1 LLVVNTQPFDL
12 VYTLVNHNHLGYVLE
27 PHVVQVN
34 GLGNFTLTHQ
44 RVFSK
49 TAGYFAAKISEHDM
63 ELINILDEV
72 DDDFLFRKYY
82 VDGKKKIRTA
92 EFFDKYCSEE
102 LMNEQIRPFVEQKM
116 NLVFQAL
123 RGKTIYKTG
132 NDNNPTSVSVEVAP
146 QKATI
151 LLHFRRDA
159 EGTRYFPTIKY
170 KGERIEFMY
179 KGAQIIS
186 NAPAWMLLGE
196 QLLDFEKDIDGKKL
210 LPFLNKRFIQI
221 PKASEETYFNKFVTQ
236 LVEKYDVYAEGFNIV
251 SEKAEGKTILVVQP
265 FHEEQLSLK
274 LSFSYGK
281 GSFDYG
287 TPQHIS
293 AVVEKHKDD
302 YVFKRIKRNRKW
314 EEEQKEAIE
323 KLGLKQLNGAYFSL
337 KGSMQKIITDQ
348 LIPLETTNKYEF
360 LEWIADHKN
369 ALSALGIE
377 IEQSNDLNKYF
388 VGNREIKLEVTEQK
402 DWFDIKAVVKFGEY
416 TFSFLSLKENI
427 LRGKREFILP
437 NGQIAVIPNEWFG
450 NLAGILEFSTS
461 DEAITLEKHHI
472 GLIDELN
479 QQGGKYLRLSEK
491 LEQIKLNGQEIRDIE
506 PPKNFKG
513 SLRPYQKA
521 GYNWFYFLKQNSFGG
536 CLADDMGLGKTI
548 QTLAL
553 LQKEKELFIE
563 SKKSDGVPTI
573 IMPIETEDAPQLS
586 LFKDQQQPE
595 TEEPASKEDPSVS
608 PQHPSQSF
616 LPEELKTYIRTS
628 LIVVPNSLVYNWFTE
643 AKKFT
648 PDMKVL
654 IYTGINREKNPNL
667 FVKYDLVISTYGT
680 VRVDVD
686 ILKNFKFNYI
696 ILDESQS
703 IKNPQSQSARAVKL
717 LRAAH
722 RLVLTGTP
730 IENSVQE
737 LWSQL
742 AFINPGLVGNLP
754 TFTER
759 FVVPIEKQGDQ
770 AKMQQLKAIIRPFV
784 LRRTKDQVA
793 EELPPKVEQVV
804 YCNMT
809 EEQSEAY
816 ETVKS
821 YFRNE
826 ILKSI
831 KEMGLAKSHLALLA
845 GLTKLRQIA
854 NHPKLT
860 NPDFEGQS
868 GKFDEII
875 AKSETAKAEGHKVL
889 LFSQFVKQLDIYKQY
904 FDKKGWKYAYLDGSL
919 TNEQR
924 QRAVEEFQQNDEIK
938 YFLISL
944 KAGGLGLNL
953 TTADYVFII
962 DPWWNPAVERQ
973 AVDRSHRIGQ
983 TRTVFNYKFITKDTV
998 EEKILALQERK
1009 KALADNIITTEE
1021 SFVKS
1026 IDVDEILEILS

>member
-1 LLVVNTQPFDL
+1 MLVVNTQPFDL
-12 VYTLVNHNHLGYVLE
+12 VYTLVTHPQLGCLLQ
-27 PHVVQVN
+27 PHVVQIN

-49 TAGYFAAKISEHDM
+49 TAEYFSQKISDADM
-63 ELINILDEV
+63 ALIKLLDEV

-82 VDGKKKIRTA
+82 VEGKKKIRTA
-92 EFFDKYCSEE
+92 EFFSKHCSEE
-102 LMNEQIRPFVEQKM
+102 LMNEQIRPFVEQKL

-123 RGKTIYKTG
+123 RGRTIYKTG
-132 NDNNPTSVSVEVAP
+132 NDNNPTSVSIHVAEE
-146 QKATI
+146 KATI
-151 LLHFRRDA
+151 LLHFRRDQ

-179 KGAQIIS
+179 KGAQIITQT
-186 NAPAWMLLGE
+186 PAWMLLND
-196 QLLDFEKDIDGKKL
+196 QLFDFEKDFDGKKL
-210 LPFLNKRFIQI
+210 VPFLNKRFIQI

-236 LVEKYDVYAEGFNIV
+236 LVEKYDVYAEGFTIH
-251 SEKAEGKTILVVQP
+251 SEKAEGKTLLKVQP
-265 FHEEQLSLK
+265 FKEEQISLK
-274 LSFSYGK
+274 LSFEYGK
-281 GSFDYG
+281 GNFDYG
-287 TPQHIS
+287 SNQQIS
-293 AVVEKHKDD
+293 VAVEKKQDN
-302 YVFKRIKRNRKW
+302 YIFKRIKRNRQW
-314 EEEQKEAIE
+314 EEDQKLAIE
-323 KLGLKQLNGAYFSL
+323 KLGLKQLNGQYFSL
-337 KGSMQKIITDQ
+337 KNSSHKIITDQ

-360 LEWIADHKN
+360 LEWITDNHEELKKLN
-369 ALSALGIE
+369 IE
-377 IEQSNDLNKYF
+377 IEQSQDLNKYF
-388 VGNREIKLEVTEQK
+388 IGQREIKLEITEQK
-402 DWFDIKAVVKFGEY
+402 DWFDIKAVVKFGDY
-416 TFSFLSLKENI
+416 TFSFLTLKENI
-427 LRGKREFILP
+427 LKGKREFLLP

-461 DEAITLEKHHI
+461 DEEIKLEKHHI
-472 GLIDELN
+472 GLLDELN
-479 QQGGKYLRLSEK
+479 NNGGKYLRLSEK
-491 LEQIKLNGQEIRDIE
+491 LAKIKLNGKQIPEID
-506 PPKNFKG
+506 PPKNFHG

-521 GYNWFYFLKQNSFGG
+521 GFDWFYFLKQNGFGG

-563 SKKSDGVPTI
+563 SKKSDGNPTTI
-573 IMPIETEDAPQLS
+573 SLPIADEDPHQLS
-586 LFKDQQQPE
+586 LFAGDPRLPSEKK
-595 TEEPASKEDPSVS
+595 EPALSPLKS
-608 PQHPSQSF
+608 PQQTI
-616 LPEELKTYIRTS
+616 PEELKTYIKTS
-628 LIVVPNSLVYNWFTE
+628 LIVVPNSLVYNWYNE
-643 AKKFT
+643 ARKFT
-648 PDMKVL
+648 PNIKVL
-654 IYTGINREKNPNL
+654 IYTGINREKNPQL

-680 VRVDVD
+680 IRVD
-686 ILKNFKFNYI
+686 IEHLKEFRFNYI

-703 IKNPQSQSARAVKL
+703 IKNPQSQSAKAVKV
-717 LRAAH
+717 LRSAH

-730 IENSVQE
+730 IENSIQE

-742 AFINPGLVGNLP
+742 AFINPGLVGNLQ

-759 FVVPIEKQGDQ
+759 FVTPIEKQNDAG
-770 AKMQQLKAIIRPFV
+770 KMQQLRAIIKPFV
-784 LRRTKDQVA
+784 LRRTKNQVA
-793 EELPPKVEQVV
+793 EELPPKIEQVV

-809 EEQSEAY
+809 EEQAEAY

-831 KEMGLAKSHLALLA
+831 KDFGLAKSHLALLA

-860 NPDFEGQS
+860 NPDFKGQS

-904 FDKKGWKYAYLDGSL
+904 FDQKGWKYAYLDGSL
-919 TNEQR
+919 TSEQR
-924 QRAVEEFQQNDEIK
+924 QKAVNEFQQNEDIK

-1021 SFVKS
+1021 SFIKS